1 MNKTTPGTV
10 IHKNVALIA
19 CDTALTLKETLQRL
33 EDLNISAIQL
43 GERHLALP
51 AQDVNKALNRLK
63 EHGEFPRLIGT
74 PISEEPQ
81 EQEVQEQEVQEVK
94 DLK

>member
-1 MNKTTPGTV
+1 MSKTRPGTV

-33 EDLNISAIQL
+33 EYLDISAIQL

-51 AQDVNKALNRLK
+51 AHDVNKALNRLK
-63 EHGEFPRLIGT
+63 EHGEFPRLIGI
-74 PISEEPQ
+74 PIPDGTEEPA
-81 EQEVQEQEVQEVK
+81 EENE
-94 DLK
+94 